1 MPKTVVDDVWLDPIT
16 AEAKAKTL
24 GHDLWRSQLVLTFGK
39 YAGQTFKWLL
49 ENDVGWVVWLLAEL
63 LRSGEKNEYLRW
75 VKEQLQEF
83 VKEFSVVQV
92 HVDKKRLKVRFYKY
106 TKNNAHF
113 DGSKICKAFS
123 VIYL

>member
-92 HVDKKRLKVRFYKY
+92 HVDKKK
-106 TKNNAHF
+106 
-113 DGSKICKAFS
+113 D
-123 VIYL
+123 